1 MMDDPVQCYRISSN
15 FRMLGSL
22 PIEDVELYLT
32 VCGTERCTSDKFYG
46 PIVRRDYHVHFV
58 LSGRGIL
65 EMDGKIY
72 HPHRGQIFVTMPGVN
87 LFIIQI
93 QRIPGTMHG
102 FLLMGQRHLFI

>member
-1 MMDDPVQCYRISSN
+1 MMDDLVQCYRISSN

-87 LFIIQI
+87 LFYYSDPD
-93 QRIPGTMHG
+93 RKSVV
-102 FLLMGQRHLFI
+102 

>member
-46 PIVRRDYHVHFV
+46 PIVGGITMFI
-58 LSGRGIL
+58 LSCQAREYWRWMERYIIL
-65 EMDGKIY
+65 TGDRY
-72 HPHRGQIFVTMPGVN
+72 
-87 LFIIQI
+87 L
-93 QRIPGTMHG
+93 
-102 FLLMGQRHLFI
+102 